1 MFSICSGNHRIA
13 GNNRQVTVTT
23 TTLLKQDN
31 NESIGRYDNLLPT
44 TKSRK
49 ARRMDPEM
57 RAREITK
64 MEEKLVQLVPTGLK
78 PIKHVELWKK
88 WAPLIP
94 EEFRAITCPKP
105 SDEVINSIKERNRE
119 KRKISTKQKQLLK
132 ANESSDKTS
141 KKPSGKL
148 INF

>member
-1 MFSICSGNHRIA
+1 MLFFFSTYPEGLMYENH
-13 GNNRQVTVTT
+13 V
-23 TTLLKQDN
+23 
-31 NESIGRYDNLLPT
+31 
-44 TKSRK
+44 KSRK
-49 ARRMDPEM
+49 VRRTDPEI
-57 RAREITK
+57 RAREIAK

-78 PIKHVELWKK
+78 
-88 WAPLIP
+88 LIP

-141 KKPSGKL
+141 KKT
-148 INF
+148 